1 MPQCF
6 NLCHPLTRLTAFNQ
20 VKSRRKTRRPGWF
33 QVFREKEVILDKKE
47 EVASLFEKGEGNG
60 VNVTKAAATCGPT
73 AFNPVTDCSIRIF
86 IHNLTRDLST
96 VQCLLNACKK
106 VNSFDGARS

>member
-20 VKSRRKTRRPGWF
+20 VKSRRRNGRPGWF

-60 VNVTKAAATCGPT
+60 VNDTKAAATCGPT
-73 AFNPVTDCSIRIF
+73 AFNPVTDCSI
-86 IHNLTRDLST
+86 TRFYFT
-96 VQCLLNACKK
+96 VSLGISHQFN
-106 VNSFDGARS
+106 VF